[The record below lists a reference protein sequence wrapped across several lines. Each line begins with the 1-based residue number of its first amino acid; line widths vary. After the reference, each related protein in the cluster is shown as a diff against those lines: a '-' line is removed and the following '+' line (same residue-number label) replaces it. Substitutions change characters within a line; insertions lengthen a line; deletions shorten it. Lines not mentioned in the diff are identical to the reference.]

1 MGCSP
6 CGLFLLYFQPMNDPI
21 IINPTRLK
29 SEAEIPETGLL
40 LINPDEARYAVKSA
54 QERGGEKRGLFNS
67 QLVVLNKEKE
77 RFFVAGPS
85 VGAPMA
91 VIILEKLIALGAKN
105 IIVYSWC
112 GSLAEHLH
120 AEDVFMPTWGYSE
133 EGTSGHYPI
142 DGKPR
147 ASRELRKSITSFL
160 EKKELI
166 PKTDAIWTTD
176 APYRESRQK
185 VTTLG
190 NEGIAGVDME
200 FTALSTVARFR
211 NVKLAAVML
220 VSDELWRGKWS
231 PRFNAKAFRKKSR
244 AVIECLMQY
253 CANSA
258 Y

>member
-1 MGCSP
+1 MH
-6 CGLFLLYFQPMNDPI
+6 DEI
-21 IINPTRLK
+21 IIKPTRLK
-29 SEAEIPETGLL
+29 SELEIPETGLL

-54 QERGGEKRGLFNS
+54 QEKGGDKKGLFNS
-67 QLVVLNKEKE
+67 QLVVLNEGKE
-77 RFFVAGPS
+77 RYFVAGPS

-91 VIILEKLIALGAKN
+91 VITLEKLIALGAKN

-112 GSLAEHLH
+112 GSLTEHLH

-147 ASRELRKSITSFL
+147 ASKELSERITLFL
-160 EKKELI
+160 KKKELI
-166 PKTDAIWTTD
+166 PKTEAIWTTD

-185 VTTLG
+185 VTKLG

-220 VSDELWRGKWS
+220 VSDELWRNKWS
-231 PRFNAKAFRKKSR
+231 PHFNAKTFRRKSR
-244 AVIECLMQY
+244 ALIDCLIEFCTKT
-253 CANSA
+253 AS
-258 Y
+258 